1 MHVWGANI
9 GVENGV
15 RGAEGAEDERSRAF
29 MSEAPQARH
38 QKRQGVRNG
47 KRVSDFLTTRGF
59 GSSGVGAA
67 PSPKT
72 MLVLSKGHREML
84 KCLS

>member
-47 KRVSDFLTTRGF
+47 KRVSDFLTD
-59 GSSGVGAA
+59 
-67 PSPKT
+67 
-72 MLVLSKGHREML
+72 
-84 KCLS
+84 